1 MGPRPIS
8 SRKQIRAQALTVQNG
23 TDQWQGADWVS
34 HGMRDDGDFL
44 TLMEGGKPHL
54 TKLFR
59 CIGENLITFGHLNE
73 NRMWLEPIRPAA
85 SLLWSVGPCAVSQ
98 PQRAARE
105 DPARELGGV
114 FRASRL
120 DFRRQESRGWL
131 PDTWFPGTVSK
142 LCVLSSAMLSGHG
155 HGAPYADAHKG
166 GPSSTWLGV
175 LYRHAAPLHLPQMA
189 SAAALPPVLCCWPG
203 ARGGMLGPPG

>member
-1 MGPRPIS
+1 MGWWGRGRGMGPRPIS

-73 NRMWLEPIRPAA
+73 NRMWLEPIRPAVFKEQHLSCGPWA
-85 SLLWSVGPCAVSQ
+85 PALSHSPRGRLGKTPPGSSVGSS
-98 PQRAARE
+98 
-105 DPARELGGV
+105 ELQGWTSGGRKV
-114 FRASRL
+114 EAGCR
-120 DFRRQESRGWL
+120 
-131 PDTWFPGTVSK
+131 TPGS
-142 LCVLSSAMLSGHG
+142 LGQL
-155 HGAPYADAHKG
+155 
-166 GPSSTWLGV
+166 PSSV
-175 LYRHAAPLHLPQMA
+175 SSPEP
-189 SAAALPPVLCCWPG
+189 C
-203 ARGGMLGPPG
+203 